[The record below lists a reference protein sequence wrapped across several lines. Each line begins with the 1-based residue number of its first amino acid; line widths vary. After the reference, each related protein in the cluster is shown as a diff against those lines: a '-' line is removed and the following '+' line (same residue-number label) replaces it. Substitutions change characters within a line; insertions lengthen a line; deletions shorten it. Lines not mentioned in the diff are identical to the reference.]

1 MRQLETTTLIRTPDG
16 NEFHGRLKKREQ
28 ILTKNAIYLSSD
40 YTIDDYGE
48 ASFLDK
54 PVPKNGEFRSCQSM
68 IPFEYL
74 GVTAKDF
81 DWMAYGADDPIAKES
96 KMLANAFVIN
106 FPKWRQ
112 KGKGLYIYSTTKRTG
127 KTFLSFCL
135 ANEVMGRNDANL
147 KYVNIID
154 YFDLTKRTY
163 SSADDR
169 EERDKIMKAAVL
181 ILDDIG
187 VDVSREWMNTKLY
200 QMLDYRSLH
209 KLVTIITSNYKV
221 EQLKVDDRVKSR
233 INDMCLPLHIPEIPI
248 GEIKSDKENAEFV
261 RSVMKTNSESH

>member
-1 MRQLETTTLIRTPDG
+1 
-16 NEFHGRLKKREQ
+16 
-28 ILTKNAIYLSSD
+28 
-40 YTIDDYGE
+40 
-48 ASFLDK
+48 
-54 PVPKNGEFRSCQSM
+54 M

-74 GVTAKDF
+74 DVTAKDF
-81 DWMAYGADDPIAKES
+81 YWTAYGADNPVAKKS
-96 KMLANAFVIN
+96 KTLANAFIIN
-106 FPKWRQ
+106 FQKWRQ
-112 KGKGLYIYSTTKRTG
+112 KGKGLYIYSATKRTG

-135 ANEVMGRNDANL
+135 ANEVIGRNDANL

-187 VDVSREWMNTKLY
+187 VDVSKEWMNTKLY
-200 QMLDYRSLH
+200 QLLNYRSLH
-209 KLVTIITSNYKV
+209 KLVTIITSNYEV

-233 INDMCLPLHIPEIPI
+233 INDMCILLPIPEIPV
-248 GEIKSDKENAEFV
+248 GEMKSDKENAEFV
-261 RSVMKTNSESH
+261 RSVMETDPETH